1 MGKGGSMTAVLQPF
15 LNARIDLDLAQL
27 HLRHAADRIAL
38 APLPSGEPKHF
49 GPYGH
54 LRDAETLLAFV
65 RDQLTAIIT
74 GTTTDAA
81 PDVECQ
87 SCGNAIT
94 FKTGMAICFECQYVD
109 TAPQFAE
116 RQYAW
121 EVERDEAARDWAEEH
136 RWEAA

>member
-1 MGKGGSMTAVLQPF
+1 MTTATQPF
-15 LNARIDLDLAQL
+15 LNARIDLDRAQL